1 MAKKLCGPEARRIAI
16 AAFGEGIDPEEA
28 FTSLKVHVR
37 KAHIREARDRGAFAL
52 YCTGKYSLQA
62 IAELFNLS
70 NHASAYLM
78 VQRCRAKRGDAR
90 AAKEMKLRAMR
101 RSASYYAA
109 KGHAIDLDVNP
120 R

>member
-1 MAKKLCGPEARRIAI
+1 MTKKLCGPEARHIAI
-16 AAFGEGIDPEEA
+16 TAFGEGIDPEEA
-28 FTSLKVHVR
+28 FTSLKAQVR

-52 YCTGKYSLQA
+52 YRTGEYSLQA

-78 VQRCRAKRGDAR
+78 VQRCRAKLGDAK
-90 AAKEMKLRAMR
+90 AAKEMRTRAAR
-101 RSASYYAA
+101 RSAAHFAA
-109 KGHAIDLDVNP
+109 KASSIDLDVNP